1 MFIEGADIPHLGD
14 KPYKL
19 KETLRTVSPSGGV
32 VTTTKTVFSKPGV
45 VGKFVFDMEFIIHY
59 YRHEHLPEQGSLKR
73 ALSLRFHVIKAVYM
87 DITSFSDVT
96 FRSLVEI
103 DICS

>member
-1 MFIEGADIPHLGD
+1 MTFIVNVVLSMLSFFFQFLFIEGADIPHLGD

-45 VGKFVFDMEFIIHY
+45 AGEFVFDVKSI
-59 YRHEHLPEQGSLKR
+59 LQ
-73 ALSLRFHVIKAVYM
+73 
-87 DITSFSDVT
+87 
-96 FRSLVEI
+96 
-103 DICS
+103 C